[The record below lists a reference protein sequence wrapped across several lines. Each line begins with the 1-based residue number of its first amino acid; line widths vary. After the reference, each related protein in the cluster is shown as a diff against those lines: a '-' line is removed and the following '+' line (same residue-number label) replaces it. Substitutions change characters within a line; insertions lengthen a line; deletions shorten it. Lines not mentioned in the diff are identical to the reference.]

1 MSLDDRPRPIPPPTV
16 DGAELV
22 GGRRRGFGGRA
33 RLAALVVAAV
43 AVGVVVVASRLQM
56 DADAGCQMRVSARAE
71 AAVSRDTGTA
81 TDLLEPEPT
90 LAFDGFRAVHVG
102 GDRSLSVRHVW
113 PLYDPEL
120 GDRFLALAE
129 RDLGAGSDVESIFLT
144 SETGDQ
150 WNLVNGPVPG
160 WVFQAGMLEG
170 KVLRAIGWVPTSTGV
185 HWAQYAL
192 TSELI
197 WYEWGPT
204 AVMGG
209 LDGIDEI
216 LHITRNEAGWLAVVV
231 TERGKGVEL
240 RFWGDGT
247 TWAPVPEFRLPRRT
261 SVVAVVPN
269 QPRFV
274 VVTSQPIDDERRMI
288 SAWSSDDRLQ
298 WTEHPIATLAGR
310 ATGLTGPDSACLSQS
325 EPFALVGMEIV
336 DGVNVPRAWT
346 SPDGMSWSEAEIPSP
361 MGRQTSGLVAV
372 ASGPMGVPEPDGY
385 TRNYI
390 TAAHADAWT
399 SADAIHW
406 SPLPFLPA
414 DATDEIRSIAVLN
427 GLVVAGGTSPNGLTF
442 WVGKVFPVR
451 AP

>member
-1 MSLDDRPRPIPPPTV
+1 MSLDDRLTPVSPPTV
-16 DGAELV
+16 EAVEPV
-22 GGRRRGFGGRA
+22 GGRRRGSGGRA
-33 RLAALVVAAV
+33 RLTVLVVAAV
-43 AVGVVVVASRLQM
+43 VVGVAVVANRPQAE
-56 DADAGCQMRVSARAE
+56 ADAECQVRASPGAE
-71 AAVSRDTGTA
+71 A
-81 TDLLEPEPT
+81 
-90 LAFDGFRAVHVG
+90 FNGFRAVQVG
-102 GDRSLSVRHVW
+102 GDRSLSARHLW

-129 RDLGAGSDVESIFLT
+129 RDLGAGSDVESIFLA

-150 WNLVNGPVPG
+150 WSVVNGPVPG

-170 KVLRAIGWVPTSTGV
+170 NVLRAIGWVPTSTGV
-185 HWAQYAL
+185 HWAQYAI

-197 WYEWGPT
+197 WYEWEPT

-216 LHITRNEAGWLAVVV
+216 LHITRNQVGWLAVVV
-231 TERGKGVEL
+231 TERGKRVEL
-240 RFWGDGT
+240 RYWGDET

-274 VVTSQPIDDERRMI
+274 VVTSQPIDDERRTI

-298 WTEHPIATLAGR
+298 WAEHPIATLAGR
-310 ATGLTGPDSACLSQS
+310 ATGLTGPDSACLSQK
-325 EPFALVGMEIV
+325 EPFALVGSEVV
-336 DGVNVPRAWT
+336 DGATVPRAWT
-346 SPDGMSWSEAEIPSP
+346 SPDGMSWAEAEIPSP
-361 MGRQTSGLVAV
+361 VGRQPSGLVAV
-372 ASGPMGVPEPDGY
+372 ASGPRGVPDGY

-390 TAAHADAWT
+390 TVARADAWT

-406 SPLPFLPA
+406 SPVPFLPA

-427 GLVVAGGTSPNGLTF
+427 GVVAAGGTSPNGLTF
-442 WVGKVFPVR
+442 WVGDVFPVS